1 MTMRPQPETSS
12 QRTPP
17 ARDGSPVRT
26 PYIVRRVAV
35 RRQKPPEHGLRLIVD
50 RLLPW
55 DRLPLRRNVIGYLAA
70 VLGVALAS
78 VFIGVVQTRVH
89 VNNISLVY
97 LLVVLWLAAAF
108 GRGPAIAA
116 SFLSFL
122 AYDFFFIPP
131 LYVFTVN
138 DPTEWLSLA
147 ALLAVALVGGQMTAA
162 VRQRA
167 HEAQEVQQQT
177 AKLYA
182 LAQLTVSKTDP
193 EALFGALAEHVLDV
207 FAPAGVAACAIIVP
221 DAHGNPIM
229 HAVAPS
235 KGPLVDALSLSA
247 RNRAAQARFALE
259 HGSAAGSAVSGSAP
273 ARAPARAPHDA
284 RIVLYAP
291 LRSGGRVVGALG
303 IAGAPDIRRLVAGLA
318 THTGAEAPAAA
329 GSTFRDPQVTLFAAF
344 CDQIALALDHLA
356 LEQEAIHAEA
366 LRESDR
372 LKTALLGSVTHDL
385 RTPIASIQAAA
396 GSLLDPEISWSEA
409 ERREFLETIET
420 SADRLGRLVS
430 NLLDLSR
437 LEAGVA
443 VPDKRWYP
451 VGDVIA
457 TVLDRLD
464 LAHRTAGRQIDVDA
478 PEDLPLVPMDHTQME
493 QVLTNLIENALKYSP
508 ADSVIRVQAR
518 VVGPPS
524 ELEVRV
530 ADQGIGIPPNELK
543 AIFGKFYRVQHVR
556 LPWAEQRPP
565 TGTGLGLAI
574 SAGIVEAHGGRIWA
588 ESQLGRGATFIF
600 RLPIPADG
608 PHGGLPELGDEG
620 AQARPPTA
628 AIAAPATDASAR
640 AE

>member
-1 MTMRPQPETSS
+1 
-12 QRTPP
+12 
-17 ARDGSPVRT
+17 
-26 PYIVRRVAV
+26 VRRVVV
-35 RRQKPPEHGLRLIVD
+35 RRQKPLEHGLHLIVD
-50 RLLPW
+50 GLFRR
-55 DRLPLRRNVIGYLAA
+55 DRLPLRRGVIGYLAA
-70 VLGVALAS
+70 VVGVALAS
-78 VFIGVVQTRVH
+78 LFIGIVQMRVH
-89 VNNISLVY
+89 VNNVSLVY

-116 SFLSFL
+116 SFLAFL

-131 LYVFTVN
+131 LYILTVD
-138 DPTEWLSLA
+138 DPTEWLSLG

-182 LAQLTVSKTDP
+182 LAQLTVSKTNP
-193 EALFGALAEHVLDV
+193 EALFGALAERVLDV
-207 FAPAGVAACAIIVP
+207 FAPEGVAACAIIVP
-221 DAHGNPIM
+221 DAHGNPITQ
-229 HAVAPS
+229 AVAPQE
-235 KGPLVDALSLSA
+235 GPLVDALSLSA
-247 RNRAAQARFALE
+247 RSRAAQARFALE
-259 HGSAAGSAVSGSAP
+259 HGSAAGSPVAGGNRGTEV
-273 ARAPARAPHDA
+273 RAHEGERTA
-284 RIVLYAP
+284 LYAP
-291 LRSGGRVVGALG
+291 LRSGGRVVGVLG
-303 IAGAPDIRRLVAGLA
+303 IAGAPDIRRLVAALA
-318 THTGAEAPAAA
+318 SHIGAEAQASA
-329 GSTFRDPQVTLFAAF
+329 GSSIRDPQVTLFAAF

-396 GSLLDPEISWSEA
+396 GSLLDPEVSWSEA

-443 VPDKRWYP
+443 IPDKRWYP

-464 LAHRTAGRQIDVDA
+464 LAHRTSGRQIDVDV
-478 PEDLPLVPMDHTQME
+478 PEDLPLVLMDHAQIE

-508 ADSVIRVQAR
+508 SDSAIRVQAR
-518 VVGPPS
+518 VVGSPP

-530 ADQGIGIPPNELK
+530 ADHGVGIPPNELR

-556 LPWAEQRPP
+556 LPWAQQRPP

-600 RLPIPADG
+600 RLPIPAGG
-608 PHGGLPELGDEG
+608 PHGGHPELGDEG
-620 AQARPPTA
+620 AQAQPPNAVPAATA
-628 AIAAPATDASAR
+628 TPAVDASAR